1 MVQVLNEKKENQI
14 LQKTQ
19 CETDL
24 QTNTMI
30 SFERNE
36 FIRKLLLGKDSQ
48 VEISS
53 ALDNRSISSVS
64 AAVSD

>member
-1 MVQVLNEKKENQI
+1 MNLSE
-14 LQKTQ
+14 
-19 CETDL
+19 
-24 QTNTMI
+24 
-30 SFERNE
+30 
-36 FIRKLLLGKDSQ
+36 KLLLGKDSQ

>member
-1 MVQVLNEKKENQI
+1 
-14 LQKTQ
+14 
-19 CETDL
+19 
-24 QTNTMI
+24 MI

-36 FIRKLLLGKDSQ
+36 FIRKILLVKDSQ

>member
-1 MVQVLNEKKENQI
+1 MVQVLNEKNENQI

-19 CETDL
+19 CENTDL

-36 FIRKLLLGKDSQ
+36 LIRKLLLGKDSQ
-48 VEISS
+48 VENFIG
-53 ALDNRSISSVS
+53 LG
-64 AAVSD
+64 

>member
-1 MVQVLNEKKENQI
+1 MNLSE
-14 LQKTQ
+14 
-19 CETDL
+19 
-24 QTNTMI
+24 
-30 SFERNE
+30 
-36 FIRKLLLGKDSQ
+36 KLLLEKDVQ